1 MCRYNI
7 AIDDD
12 VMEIVRPSIASGM
25 EENAWVQMQVELL
38 FKQMAASRRNATFD
52 DDYMSNLI
60 NLSAPAWQDVK
71 EADEWIHVSRGQ
83 TP

>member
-12 VMEIVRPSIASGM
+12 VMEDVRPSIANGV

-38 FKQMAASRRNATFD
+38 FKQIAASRRTASFD
-52 DDYMSNLI
+52 DAYMSNLI
-60 NLSAPAWQDVK
+60 NLSAPAWKDVND
-71 EADEWIHVSRGQ
+71 ADEWIHELRGE
-83 TP
+83 

>member
-12 VMEIVRPSIASGM
+12 VMEDVRPSIANGI

-38 FKQMAASRRNATFD
+38 FKQMAASRRTASFD
-52 DDYMSNLI
+52 DAYIEYDNELKAKQKLRRTI
-60 NLSAPAWQDVK
+60 KRNNRK
-71 EADEWIHVSRGQ
+71 
-83 TP
+83 